1 MLSLVGVWVGAVGP
15 LVLRL
20 LTRCSSTAIGKL
32 SFMIC
37 LCKRIF
43 LDMCFLNNR
52 PVLDVFIC
60 SSSIA
65 ELNIIGMDFRFW
77 IHGCNRA
84 RGKFVSKLDL

>member
-60 SSSIA
+60 SSSV
-65 ELNIIGMDFRFW
+65 MDFRFW

>member
-1 MLSLVGVWVGAVGP
+1 MQDEIYLMVNVIRIAGPMLSLVGVWVGAVGP

-43 LDMCFLNNR
+43 LDIH
-52 PVLDVFIC
+52 VF
-60 SSSIA
+60 SQ
-65 ELNIIGMDFRFW
+65 
-77 IHGCNRA
+77 
-84 RGKFVSKLDL
+84 